1 MFHGNKPGGMLEKAT
16 VTPERQNLLQK
27 KLETNKNKLV
37 DYKPEGRPAKMEGL
51 AQFTAEKLEKNRS
64 LLVDYKTPEVS
75 AAKASGVFFGKRLK
89 EKMSGELTE
98 QEAKELRPI
107 YSDFVKAFRENM
119 DKPDSGWM
127 EKLLEKYLPDIP
139 KADIRRMAQETTET
153 IRKNDAARKGGDKL
167 GQMGSATN
175 TIQKNGYMKE
185 IGHALED
192 SNDKILE
199 TVMCKDLKV
208 NMNPNLDGFIAERY
222 HVETFNVNAVAKKSP
237 WRARVEVPAGA
248 YGKNS
253 VDVVIYHKDNP
264 NKIIRR
270 YQFKYGAN
278 AKATERMLNNGSY
291 DFQRILVPKG
301 QSQDIG
307 HKSVEFLESPDGK
320 VRSTALSKADAK
332 KMQENAQKLNAVEND
347 LSIEKNVA
355 TKDLVSGIGK
365 QGVQSFLVGGIYG
378 AGKETLSQWKQG
390 ETLDVKK
397 IGKSSLEGGGDFA
410 AKQTLAS
417 FLKVGSEKGIVKA
430 IPKGTSMET
439 ITNISCVAIEDAK
452 IAVKVGKGELTAAE
466 GAGQAVETTAST
478 GVGVLAAGK
487 GVVIGGKIGT
497 AGGAVI
503 ASFAAGPEA
512 SVVGAKVGAVV
523 GEVVGSSIGY
533 LVGSGAAESFVK
545 GAKEILNN
553 MTEST
558 APQVATV

>member
-16 VTPERQNLLQK
+16 VNSERQNLLQK

-37 DYKPEGRPAKMEGL
+37 DYKPEGRPAKLEGL

-64 LLVDYKTPEVS
+64 LLLDYKTPEVS
-75 AAKASGVFFGKRLK
+75 AAKASGVFFGKQLK

-107 YSDFVKAFRENM
+107 YHDFVKAFRENM
-119 DKPDSGWM
+119 DKPDSGWV
-127 EKLLEKYLPDIP
+127 EKLLEKYLPSTP
-139 KADIRRMAQETTET
+139 KEDIRRMTKEITET
-153 IRKNDAARKGGDKL
+153 IHKNDVARKGSDKL
-167 GQMGSATN
+167 EKMDSAVN
-175 TIQKNGYMKE
+175 AIQKSGYLKE
-185 IGHALED
+185 IDRTLEKA
-192 SNDKILE
+192 NDKLLD
-199 TVMCKDLKV
+199 TVMRKNLDV
-208 NMNPNLDGFIAERY
+208 NRNPNLDGFLAERY
-222 HVETFNVNAVAKKSP
+222 HVETFNVNAAVKKSP
-237 WRARVEVPAGA
+237 WRARVVEPIGA

-253 VDVVIYHKDNP
+253 VDVVIFNSDTK
-264 NKIIRR
+264 KIARR
-270 YQFKYGAN
+270 YQFKYGAD
-278 AKATERMLNNGSY
+278 AKATEQMWNNGNY
-291 DFQRILVPKG
+291 KFQRFLAPKG
-301 QSQDIG
+301 QSQEISS
-307 HKSVEFLESPDGK
+307 KAVEVLESPDGK
-320 VRSTALSKADAK
+320 VQSTALSKTDAK
-332 KMQENAQKLNAVEND
+332 KLQENAQKLDAVKND
-347 LSIEKNVA
+347 LTFEKDVA
-355 TKDLVSGIGK
+355 VKDLAPVLGK

-378 AGKETLSQWKQG
+378 AGKETLSQWKRG

-397 IGKSSLEGGGDFA
+397 IGKSSLEGGRDFA

-466 GAGQAVETTAST
+466 GAGQAVETAAST

-487 GVVIGGKIGT
+487 GAVIGGKIGT

>member
-16 VTPERQNLLQK
+16 VNPERQNLLQK

-37 DYKPEGRPAKMEGL
+37 DYKPEGRPAKLEGL

-64 LLVDYKTPEVS
+64 LLLDYKTPEVS
-75 AAKASGVFFGKRLK
+75 AAKASGVFFGKQLK

-107 YSDFVKAFRENM
+107 YHDFVKAFRENM
-119 DKPDSGWM
+119 DKPDSGWV
-127 EKLLEKYLPDIP
+127 EKLLEKYLPSTP
-139 KADIRRMAQETTET
+139 KEDIRRMTKEITET
-153 IRKNDAARKGGDKL
+153 IHKNDVARKGSDKL
-167 GQMGSATN
+167 EKMDSAVN
-175 TIQKNGYMKE
+175 AIQKSGYLKE
-185 IGHALED
+185 IDRTLEKA
-192 SNDKILE
+192 NDKLLD
-199 TVMCKDLKV
+199 TVMRKNLDV
-208 NMNPNLDGFIAERY
+208 NRNPNLDGFLAERY
-222 HVETFNVNAVAKKSP
+222 HVETFNVNAAVKKSP
-237 WRARVEVPAGA
+237 WRARVVEPIGA

-253 VDVVIYHKDNP
+253 VDVVIFNSDTK
-264 NKIIRR
+264 KIARR
-270 YQFKYGAN
+270 YQFKYGAD
-278 AKATERMLNNGSY
+278 AKATEQMWNNGNY
-291 DFQRILVPKG
+291 KFQRFLAPKG
-301 QSQDIG
+301 QSQEISS
-307 HKSVEFLESPDGK
+307 KAVEVLESPDGK
-320 VRSTALSKADAK
+320 VQSTALSKTDAK
-332 KMQENAQKLNAVEND
+332 KLQENAQKLDAVKND
-347 LSIEKNVA
+347 LTFEKDVA
-355 TKDLVSGIGK
+355 VKDLAPVLGK

-466 GAGQAVETTAST
+466 GAGQAVETAAST

-487 GVVIGGKIGT
+487 GAVIGGKIGT

>member
-37 DYKPEGRPAKMEGL
+37 DYKPEGRPAKLEGL

-64 LLVDYKTPEVS
+64 LLLDYKTPEVS
-75 AAKASGVFFGKRLK
+75 AAKASGVFFGKQLK

-107 YSDFVKAFRENM
+107 YHDFVKAFRENM
-119 DKPDSGWM
+119 DKPDSGWV
-127 EKLLEKYLPDIP
+127 EKLLEKYLPSTP
-139 KADIRRMAQETTET
+139 KEDIRRMTKEITET
-153 IRKNDAARKGGDKL
+153 IHKNDVARKGSDKL
-167 GQMGSATN
+167 EKMGSAVN
-175 TIQKNGYMKE
+175 AIQKSGYLKE
-185 IGHALED
+185 IDRTLEKA
-192 SNDKILE
+192 NDKLLD
-199 TVMCKDLKV
+199 TVMRKNLDV
-208 NMNPNLDGFIAERY
+208 NRNQNLDGFLAERY
-222 HVETFNVNAVAKKSP
+222 HVETFNVNAAVKKSP
-237 WRARVEVPAGA
+237 WRARVVEPIGA

-253 VDVVIYHKDNP
+253 VDVVIFNSDTK
-264 NKIIRR
+264 KIARR
-270 YQFKYGAN
+270 YQFKYGAD
-278 AKATERMLNNGSY
+278 AKATEQMWNNGNY
-291 DFQRILVPKG
+291 KFQRFLAPKG
-301 QSQDIG
+301 QSQEISS
-307 HKSVEFLESPDGK
+307 KAVEVLESPDGK
-320 VRSTALSKADAK
+320 VQSTALSKTDAK
-332 KMQENAQKLNAVEND
+332 KLQENAQKLDAVKND
-347 LSIEKNVA
+347 LTFEKDVA
-355 TKDLVSGIGK
+355 VKDLAPVLGK

-487 GVVIGGKIGT
+487 GAVIGGKIGT

>member
-37 DYKPEGRPAKMEGL
+37 DYKPEGRPAKLEGL

-64 LLVDYKTPEVS
+64 LLLDYKTPEVS
-75 AAKASGVFFGKRLK
+75 AAKASGVFFGKQLK

-107 YSDFVKAFRENM
+107 YRDFVKAFRENM
-119 DKPDSGWM
+119 DKPDSGWV
-127 EKLLEKYLPDIP
+127 EKLLEKYLPSTP
-139 KADIRRMAQETTET
+139 KEDIRRMTKEITET
-153 IRKNDAARKGGDKL
+153 IHKNDVARKGSDKL
-167 GQMGSATN
+167 EKMGSAVN
-175 TIQKNGYMKE
+175 AIQKSGYLKE
-185 IGHALED
+185 IDRTLEKA
-192 SNDKILE
+192 NDKLLD
-199 TVMCKDLKV
+199 TVMRKNLDV
-208 NMNPNLDGFIAERY
+208 NRNPNLDGFLAERY
-222 HVETFNVNAVAKKSP
+222 HVETFNVNAAVKKSP
-237 WRARVEVPAGA
+237 WRARVVEPTGA

-253 VDVVIYHKDNP
+253 VDVVIFNSDTK
-264 NKIIRR
+264 KIARR
-270 YQFKYGAN
+270 YQFKYGAD
-278 AKATERMLNNGSY
+278 AKATEQMWNNGNY
-291 DFQRILVPKG
+291 KFQRFLAPKG
-301 QSQDIG
+301 QSQEISS
-307 HKSVEFLESPDGK
+307 KAVEVLESPDGK
-320 VRSTALSKADAK
+320 VQSTALSKTDAK
-332 KMQENAQKLNAVEND
+332 KLQENAQKLDAVKND
-347 LSIEKNVA
+347 LTFEKDVA
-355 TKDLVSGIGK
+355 VKDLAPVLGK

-430 IPKGTSMET
+430 IPKGTSVET

-487 GVVIGGKIGT
+487 GAVIGGKIGT

>member
-51 AQFTAEKLEKNRS
+51 AQFTAEKLEKNKS
-64 LLVDYKTPEVS
+64 LLVDYKTPEAS

-199 TVMCKDLKV
+199 TVMRKDLKV
-208 NMNPNLDGFIAERY
+208 NMNPNLDGFLAERY
-222 HVETFNVNAVAKKSP
+222 HVETFNVNAAVKKSP
-237 WRARVEVPAGA
+237 WRARVVEPIGA

-253 VDVVIYHKDNP
+253 VDVVIFNSDTK
-264 NKIIRR
+264 KIARR
-270 YQFKYGAN
+270 YQFKYGAD
-278 AKATERMLNNGSY
+278 AKATEQMWNNGNY
-291 DFQRILVPKG
+291 KFQRFLAPKG
-301 QSQDIG
+301 QSQEISS
-307 HKSVEFLESPDGK
+307 KAVEVLESPDGK
-320 VRSTALSKADAK
+320 VQSTALSKTDAK
-332 KMQENAQKLNAVEND
+332 KLQENAQKLDAVKND
-347 LSIEKNVA
+347 LTFEKDVA
-355 TKDLVSGIGK
+355 VKDLAPVLGK

-487 GVVIGGKIGT
+487 GAVIGGKIGT

>member
-16 VTPERQNLLQK
+16 VNPERQNLLQK

-89 EKMSGELTE
+89 EKMPGELTE

-107 YSDFVKAFRENM
+107 YSDFMKAFRENM

-127 EKLLEKYLPDIP
+127 EKLLEKYLPSTP
-139 KADIRRMAQETTET
+139 KEDIRRMTKEITET
-153 IRKNDAARKGGDKL
+153 IHKNDVARKGSDKL
-167 GQMGSATN
+167 EKMGSAVN
-175 TIQKNGYMKE
+175 AIQKSGYLKE
-185 IGHALED
+185 IDRTLEKA
-192 SNDKILE
+192 NDKLLD
-199 TVMCKDLKV
+199 TVMRKNLDV
-208 NMNPNLDGFIAERY
+208 NRNPNLDGFLAERY
-222 HVETFNVNAVAKKSP
+222 HVETFNVNAAVKKSP
-237 WRARVEVPAGA
+237 WRARVVEPIGA

-253 VDVVIYHKDNP
+253 VDVVIFNSDTK
-264 NKIIRR
+264 KIARR
-270 YQFKYGAN
+270 YQFKYGAD
-278 AKATERMLNNGSY
+278 AKATEQMWNNGNY
-291 DFQRILVPKG
+291 KFQRFLAPKG
-301 QSQDIG
+301 QSQEISS
-307 HKSVEFLESPDGK
+307 KAVEVLESPDGK
-320 VRSTALSKADAK
+320 VQSTALSKTDAK
-332 KMQENAQKLNAVEND
+332 KLQENAQKLDAVKND
-347 LSIEKNVA
+347 LTFEKDVA
-355 TKDLVSGIGK
+355 VKDLAPVLGK

-487 GVVIGGKIGT
+487 GAVIGGKIGT

>member
-1 MFHGNKPGGMLEKAT
+1 MFHGNKPGGMLEKAAA
-16 VTPERQNLLQK
+16 TPERQNLLQQ

-89 EKMSGELTE
+89 EKMPGELTE

-107 YSDFVKAFRENM
+107 YSDFMKAFRENM

-127 EKLLEKYLPDIP
+127 EKLLEKYLPSTP
-139 KADIRRMAQETTET
+139 KEDIRRMTKEITET
-153 IRKNDAARKGGDKL
+153 IHKNDVARKGSDKL
-167 GQMGSATN
+167 EKMGLAVN
-175 TIQKNGYMKE
+175 AIQKSGYLKE
-185 IGHALED
+185 IDRTLEKA
-192 SNDKILE
+192 NDKLLD
-199 TVMCKDLKV
+199 TVMRKNLDV
-208 NMNPNLDGFIAERY
+208 NRNPNLDGFLAERY
-222 HVETFNVNAVAKKSP
+222 HVETFNVNAAVKKSP
-237 WRARVEVPAGA
+237 WRARVVEPIGA

-253 VDVVIYHKDNP
+253 VDVVIFNSDTK
-264 NKIIRR
+264 KIARR
-270 YQFKYGAN
+270 YQFKYGAD
-278 AKATERMLNNGSY
+278 AKATEQMWNNGNY
-291 DFQRILVPKG
+291 KFQRFLAPKG
-301 QSQDIG
+301 QSQEISS
-307 HKSVEFLESPDGK
+307 KAVEVLESPDGK
-320 VRSTALSKADAK
+320 VQSTALSKTDAK
-332 KMQENAQKLNAVEND
+332 KLQENAQKLDAVKND
-347 LSIEKNVA
+347 LTFEKDVA
-355 TKDLVSGIGK
+355 VKDLAPVLGK

-487 GVVIGGKIGT
+487 GAVIGGKIGT

>member
-107 YSDFVKAFRENM
+107 YRDFVKAFRENM
-119 DKPDSGWM
+119 DKPDSGWV
-127 EKLLEKYLPDIP
+127 EKLLEKYLPGTP
-139 KADIRRMAQETTET
+139 KEDIRRMTKEITET
-153 IRKNDAARKGGDKL
+153 IHKNDVARKGSDKL
-167 GQMGSATN
+167 EKMGSAVN
-175 TIQKNGYMKE
+175 AIQKSGYLKE
-185 IGHALED
+185 IDRTLEKA
-192 SNDKILE
+192 NDKLLD
-199 TVMCKDLKV
+199 TVMRKNLDV
-208 NMNPNLDGFIAERY
+208 NRNPNLDGFLAERY
-222 HVETFNVNAVAKKSP
+222 HVETFNVNAAVKKSP
-237 WRARVEVPAGA
+237 WRARVVEPIGA

-253 VDVVIYHKDNP
+253 VDVVIFNSDTK
-264 NKIIRR
+264 KIARR
-270 YQFKYGAN
+270 YQFKYGAD
-278 AKATERMLNNGSY
+278 AKATEQMWNNGNY
-291 DFQRILVPKG
+291 KFQRFLAPKG
-301 QSQDIG
+301 QSQEISS
-307 HKSVEFLESPDGK
+307 KAVEVLESPDGK
-320 VRSTALSKADAK
+320 VQSTALSKTDAK
-332 KMQENAQKLNAVEND
+332 KLQENAQKLDAVKND
-347 LSIEKNVA
+347 LTFEKDVA
-355 TKDLVSGIGK
+355 VKDLAPVLGK

-430 IPKGTSMET
+430 IPRGTSMET

-487 GVVIGGKIGT
+487 GAVIGGKIGT
-497 AGGAVI
+497 VGGAVI

>member
-1 MFHGNKPGGMLEKAT
+1 MFHGNKPGGMLEKAAA
-16 VTPERQNLLQK
+16 TPERQNLLQQ

-89 EKMSGELTE
+89 EKMPGELTE

-127 EKLLEKYLPDIP
+127 EKLLEKYLPSTP
-139 KADIRRMAQETTET
+139 KEDIRRMTKEITET
-153 IRKNDAARKGGDKL
+153 IHKNDVARKGSDKL
-167 GQMGSATN
+167 EKMGSAVN
-175 TIQKNGYMKE
+175 AIQKSGYLKE
-185 IGHALED
+185 IDRTLEKA
-192 SNDKILE
+192 NDKLLD
-199 TVMCKDLKV
+199 TVMRKNLDV
-208 NMNPNLDGFIAERY
+208 NRNPNLDGFLAERY
-222 HVETFNVNAVAKKSP
+222 HVETFNVNAAVKKSP
-237 WRARVEVPAGA
+237 WRARVVEPIGA

-253 VDVVIYHKDNP
+253 VDVVIFNSDTK
-264 NKIIRR
+264 KIARR
-270 YQFKYGAN
+270 YQFKYGAD
-278 AKATERMLNNGSY
+278 AKATEQMWNNGNY
-291 DFQRILVPKG
+291 KFQRFLAPKG
-301 QSQDIG
+301 QSQEISS
-307 HKSVEFLESPDGK
+307 KAVEVLESPDGK
-320 VRSTALSKADAK
+320 VQSTALSKTDAK
-332 KMQENAQKLNAVEND
+332 KLQENAQKLDAVKND
-347 LSIEKNVA
+347 LTFEKDVA
-355 TKDLVSGIGK
+355 VKDLAPVLGK

-466 GAGQAVETTAST
+466 GEGQAVETTAST

-487 GVVIGGKIGT
+487 GAVIGGKIGT

-512 SVVGAKVGAVV
+512 SVVGAKVGAAV

>member
-1 MFHGNKPGGMLEKAT
+1 
-16 VTPERQNLLQK
+16 
-27 KLETNKNKLV
+27 
-37 DYKPEGRPAKMEGL
+37 MEGL

-89 EKMSGELTE
+89 EKMPGELTE

-107 YSDFVKAFRENM
+107 YRDFLKAFRENM

-127 EKLLEKYLPDIP
+127 EKLLEKYLPGTP
-139 KADIRRMAQETTET
+139 KEDIRRMAKETTET
-153 IRKNDAARKGGDKL
+153 IRKNDVAHKGGDKL
-167 GQMGSATN
+167 EQMGSAVN
-175 TIQKNGYMKE
+175 AIQKSGYLKE
-185 IGHALED
+185 IDRTLEKA
-192 SNDKILE
+192 NDKLLD
-199 TVMCKDLKV
+199 TVMRKNLDV
-208 NMNPNLDGFIAERY
+208 NRNPNLDGFLAERY
-222 HVETFNVNAVAKKSP
+222 HVETFNVNAAVKKSP
-237 WRARVEVPAGA
+237 WRARVVEPTGA

-253 VDVVIYHKDNP
+253 VDVVIFNSDTK
-264 NKIIRR
+264 KIARR
-270 YQFKYGAN
+270 YQFKYGAD
-278 AKATERMLNNGSY
+278 AKATEQMWNNGNY
-291 DFQRILVPKG
+291 KFQRFLAPKG
-301 QSQDIG
+301 QSQEISS
-307 HKSVEFLESPDGK
+307 KAVEVLESPDGK
-320 VRSTALSKADAK
+320 VQSTALSKTDAK
-332 KMQENAQKLNAVEND
+332 KLQENAQKLDAVKND
-347 LSIEKNVA
+347 LTFEKDVA
-355 TKDLVSGIGK
+355 VKNLAPVLGK

-487 GVVIGGKIGT
+487 GAVIGGKIGT
-497 AGGAVI
+497 VGGAVI

-545 GAKEILNN
+545 GAKEMLNN
-553 MTEST
+553 LTEST

>member
-1 MFHGNKPGGMLEKAT
+1 MFHGNKPGGMLEKAAA
-16 VTPERQNLLQK
+16 TPERQNLLQQ

-37 DYKPEGRPAKMEGL
+37 DYKPEGRPAKLEGL
-51 AQFTAEKLEKNRS
+51 AQFTAEKLEKNKS
-64 LLVDYKTPEVS
+64 LLVDYKTPEAS

-89 EKMSGELTE
+89 EKISGELTE

-107 YSDFVKAFRENM
+107 YRDFVKAFRENM
-119 DKPDSGWM
+119 DKPDSGWV
-127 EKLLEKYLPDIP
+127 EKLLEKYLPGTP
-139 KADIRRMAQETTET
+139 KEDIRRMTKEVTET
-153 IRKNDAARKGGDKL
+153 IHKNDVARKGSDKL
-167 GQMGSATN
+167 EKMGSAVN
-175 TIQKNGYMKE
+175 AIQKSGYLKE
-185 IGHALED
+185 IDRTLEKA
-192 SNDKILE
+192 NDKLLD
-199 TVMCKDLKV
+199 TVMRKNLDV
-208 NMNPNLDGFIAERY
+208 NRNPNLDGFLAERY
-222 HVETFNVNAVAKKSP
+222 HVETFNVNAAVKKSP
-237 WRARVEVPAGA
+237 WRARVVEPTGA

-253 VDVVIYHKDNP
+253 VDVVIFNSDTK
-264 NKIIRR
+264 KIARR
-270 YQFKYGAN
+270 YQFKYGAD
-278 AKATERMLNNGSY
+278 AKATEQMWNNGNY
-291 DFQRILVPKG
+291 KFQRFLAPKG
-301 QSQDIG
+301 QSQEISS
-307 HKSVEFLESPDGK
+307 KAVEVLESPDGK
-320 VRSTALSKADAK
+320 VRSTALSKTDAK
-332 KMQENAQKLNAVEND
+332 KLQENAQKLDAVKND
-347 LSIEKNVA
+347 LTFEKDVA
-355 TKDLVSGIGK
+355 VKDFAPELGK

-487 GVVIGGKIGT
+487 GAVIGGKIGT

>member
-1 MFHGNKPGGMLEKAT
+1 MFHGNKPGGMLEKAAA
-16 VTPERQNLLQK
+16 TPERQNLLQQ

-37 DYKPEGRPAKMEGL
+37 DYKPEGRPAKLEGL

-64 LLVDYKTPEVS
+64 LLVDYKTPEAS

-89 EKMSGELTE
+89 EKMPGELTE

-167 GQMGSATN
+167 EQMGSATN
-175 TIQKNGYMKE
+175 TIQKSGYLKE
-185 IGHALED
+185 IDRTLEKA
-192 SNDKILE
+192 NDKLLD
-199 TVMCKDLKV
+199 TVMRKNLDV
-208 NMNPNLDGFIAERY
+208 NRNPNLDGFLAERY
-222 HVETFNVNAVAKKSP
+222 HVETFNVNAAVKKSP
-237 WRARVEVPAGA
+237 WRARVVEPTGA

-253 VDVVIYHKDNP
+253 VDVVIFNSDTK
-264 NKIIRR
+264 KIARR
-270 YQFKYGAN
+270 YQFKYGAD
-278 AKATERMLNNGSY
+278 AKATEQMWNNGNY
-291 DFQRILVPKG
+291 KFQRFLAPKG
-301 QSQDIG
+301 QSQEISS
-307 HKSVEFLESPDGK
+307 KAVEVLESPDGK
-320 VRSTALSKADAK
+320 VRSTALSKTDAK
-332 KMQENAQKLNAVEND
+332 KLQENAQKLDAVKND
-347 LSIEKNVA
+347 LTFEKDVA
-355 TKDLVSGIGK
+355 VKDLAPVLGK

-487 GVVIGGKIGT
+487 GAVIGGKIGT

>member
-1 MFHGNKPGGMLEKAT
+1 MFHGNKPGGMLEKAAA
-16 VTPERQNLLQK
+16 TPERQNLLQQ

-37 DYKPEGRPAKMEGL
+37 DYKPEGRPAKLEGL

-75 AAKASGVFFGKRLK
+75 AAKASDVFFGKRLK
-89 EKMSGELTE
+89 EKMPGELTE

-107 YSDFVKAFRENM
+107 YHDFVKAFMENM
-119 DKPDSGWM
+119 DKPDSGWV
-127 EKLLEKYLPDIP
+127 EKLLEKYLPSTP
-139 KADIRRMAQETTET
+139 KEDIRRMTKEITET
-153 IRKNDAARKGGDKL
+153 IHKNDVARKGSDKL
-167 GQMGSATN
+167 EKMGSAVN
-175 TIQKNGYMKE
+175 AIQKSGYLKE
-185 IGHALED
+185 IDRTLEKA
-192 SNDKILE
+192 NDKLLD
-199 TVMCKDLKV
+199 TVMRKNLDV
-208 NMNPNLDGFIAERY
+208 NRNPNLDGFLAERY
-222 HVETFNVNAVAKKSP
+222 HVETFNVNAAVKKSP
-237 WRARVEVPAGA
+237 WRARVVEPIGA

-253 VDVVIYHKDNP
+253 VDVVIFNSDTK
-264 NKIIRR
+264 KIARR
-270 YQFKYGAN
+270 YQFKYGAD
-278 AKATERMLNNGSY
+278 AKATEQMWNNGNY
-291 DFQRILVPKG
+291 KFQRFLAPKG
-301 QSQDIG
+301 QSQEISS
-307 HKSVEFLESPDGK
+307 KAVEVLESPDGK
-320 VRSTALSKADAK
+320 VQSTALSKTDAK
-332 KMQENAQKLNAVEND
+332 KLQENAQKLDAVKND
-347 LSIEKNVA
+347 LTFEKDVA
-355 TKDLVSGIGK
+355 VKDLAPVLGK

-487 GVVIGGKIGT
+487 GAVIGGKIGT

>member
-1 MFHGNKPGGMLEKAT
+1 MFHGNKPGGMLEKAAA
-16 VTPERQNLLQK
+16 TPERQNLLQQ

-89 EKMSGELTE
+89 EKMPGELTE

-107 YSDFVKAFRENM
+107 YSDFMKAFRENM

-127 EKLLEKYLPDIP
+127 EKLLEKYLPSTP
-139 KADIRRMAQETTET
+139 KEDIRRMTKEITET
-153 IRKNDAARKGGDKL
+153 IHKNDVARKGSDKL
-167 GQMGSATN
+167 EKMGSAVN
-175 TIQKNGYMKE
+175 AIQKSGYLKE
-185 IGHALED
+185 IDRTLEKA
-192 SNDKILE
+192 NDKLLD
-199 TVMCKDLKV
+199 TVMRKNLDV
-208 NMNPNLDGFIAERY
+208 NRNPNLDGFLAECY
-222 HVETFNVNAVAKKSP
+222 HVETFNVNAAVKKSP
-237 WRARVEVPAGA
+237 WRARVVEPIGA

-253 VDVVIYHKDNP
+253 VDVVIFNSDTK
-264 NKIIRR
+264 KIARR
-270 YQFKYGAN
+270 YQFKYGAD
-278 AKATERMLNNGSY
+278 AKATEQMWNNGNY
-291 DFQRILVPKG
+291 KFQRFLAPKG
-301 QSQDIG
+301 QSQEISS
-307 HKSVEFLESPDGK
+307 KAVEVLESPDGK
-320 VRSTALSKADAK
+320 VQSTALSKTDAK
-332 KMQENAQKLNAVEND
+332 KLQENAQKLDAVKND
-347 LSIEKNVA
+347 LTFEKDVA
-355 TKDLVSGIGK
+355 VKDLAPVLGK

-487 GVVIGGKIGT
+487 GAVIGGKIGT

>member
-1 MFHGNKPGGMLEKAT
+1 MFHGNKPGGMLEKAAA
-16 VTPERQNLLQK
+16 TPERQNLLQQ

-89 EKMSGELTE
+89 EKMPGELTE

-107 YSDFVKAFRENM
+107 YSEFMKAFRENM

-127 EKLLEKYLPDIP
+127 EKLLEKYLPSTP
-139 KADIRRMAQETTET
+139 KEDIRRMTKEITET
-153 IRKNDAARKGGDKL
+153 IHKNDVARKGSDKL
-167 GQMGSATN
+167 EKMGSAVN
-175 TIQKNGYMKE
+175 AIQKSGYLKE
-185 IGHALED
+185 IDRTLEKA
-192 SNDKILE
+192 NDKLLD
-199 TVMCKDLKV
+199 TVMRKNLDV
-208 NMNPNLDGFIAERY
+208 NRNPNLDGFLAERY
-222 HVETFNVNAVAKKSP
+222 HVETFNVNAAVKKSP
-237 WRARVEVPAGA
+237 WRARVVEPIGA

-253 VDVVIYHKDNP
+253 VDVVIFNSDTK
-264 NKIIRR
+264 KIARR
-270 YQFKYGAN
+270 YQFKYGAD
-278 AKATERMLNNGSY
+278 AKATEQMWNNGNY
-291 DFQRILVPKG
+291 KFQRFLAPKG
-301 QSQDIG
+301 QSQEISS
-307 HKSVEFLESPDGK
+307 KAVEVLESPDGK
-320 VRSTALSKADAK
+320 VQSTALSKTDAK
-332 KMQENAQKLNAVEND
+332 KLQENAQKLDAVKND
-347 LSIEKNVA
+347 LTFEKDVA
-355 TKDLVSGIGK
+355 VKDLAPVLGK

-487 GVVIGGKIGT
+487 GAVIGGKIGT

>member
-1 MFHGNKPGGMLEKAT
+1 MFHGNKPGGMLEKAAA
-16 VTPERQNLLQK
+16 TPERQNLLQQ

-89 EKMSGELTE
+89 EKMPGELTE

-139 KADIRRMAQETTET
+139 KADIRRMAQESTET
-153 IRKNDAARKGGDKL
+153 IRKNDAARKGSDKL
-167 GQMGSATN
+167 EKMGSAVN
-175 TIQKNGYMKE
+175 AIQKSGYLKE
-185 IGHALED
+185 IDRTLEKA
-192 SNDKILE
+192 NDKLLD
-199 TVMCKDLKV
+199 TVMRKNLDV
-208 NMNPNLDGFIAERY
+208 NRNPNLDGFLAERY
-222 HVETFNVNAVAKKSP
+222 HVETFNVNAAVKKSP
-237 WRARVEVPAGA
+237 WRARVVEPIGA

-253 VDVVIYHKDNP
+253 VDVVIFNSDTK
-264 NKIIRR
+264 KIARR
-270 YQFKYGAN
+270 YQFKYGAD
-278 AKATERMLNNGSY
+278 AKATEQMWNNGNY
-291 DFQRILVPKG
+291 KFQRFLAPKG
-301 QSQDIG
+301 QSQEISS
-307 HKSVEFLESPDGK
+307 KAVEVLESPDGK
-320 VRSTALSKADAK
+320 VQSTALSKTDAK
-332 KMQENAQKLNAVEND
+332 KLQENAQKLDAVKND
-347 LSIEKNVA
+347 LTFEKDVA
-355 TKDLVSGIGK
+355 VKDLAPVLGK

-487 GVVIGGKIGT
+487 GAVIGGKIGT

-545 GAKEILNN
+545 GAKEMLNN
-553 MTEST
+553 LTEST

>member
-1 MFHGNKPGGMLEKAT
+1 MFHGNKPGGMLEKA
-16 VTPERQNLLQK
+16 VATPERQNLLQQ

-89 EKMSGELTE
+89 EKMPGELTE

-127 EKLLEKYLPDIP
+127 EKLLEKYLPSTP
-139 KADIRRMAQETTET
+139 KEDIRRMTKEITET
-153 IRKNDAARKGGDKL
+153 IHKNDVARKGSDKL
-167 GQMGSATN
+167 EKMGSAVN
-175 TIQKNGYMKE
+175 AIQKSGYLKE
-185 IGHALED
+185 IDRTLEKA
-192 SNDKILE
+192 NDKLLD
-199 TVMCKDLKV
+199 TVMRKNLDV
-208 NMNPNLDGFIAERY
+208 NRNPNLDGFLAERY
-222 HVETFNVNAVAKKSP
+222 HVETFNVNAAVKKSP
-237 WRARVEVPAGA
+237 WRARVVEPIGA

-253 VDVVIYHKDNP
+253 VDVVIFNSDTK
-264 NKIIRR
+264 KIARR
-270 YQFKYGAN
+270 YQFKYGAD
-278 AKATERMLNNGSY
+278 AKATEQMWNNGNY
-291 DFQRILVPKG
+291 KFQRFLAPKG
-301 QSQDIG
+301 QSQEISS
-307 HKSVEFLESPDGK
+307 KAVEVLESPDGK
-320 VRSTALSKADAK
+320 VQSTALSKTDAK
-332 KMQENAQKLNAVEND
+332 KLQENAQKLDAVKND
-347 LSIEKNVA
+347 LTFEKDVA
-355 TKDLVSGIGK
+355 VKDLAPVLGK

-487 GVVIGGKIGT
+487 GAVIGGKIGT

-512 SVVGAKVGAVV
+512 SVVGAKVGAAV

>member
-16 VTPERQNLLQK
+16 VNPERQNLLQK

-37 DYKPEGRPAKMEGL
+37 DYKPEGRPAKLEGL

-64 LLVDYKTPEVS
+64 LLLDYKTPEVS
-75 AAKASGVFFGKRLK
+75 AAKASGVFFGKQLK

-107 YSDFVKAFRENM
+107 YHDFVKAFRENM
-119 DKPDSGWM
+119 DKPDSGWV
-127 EKLLEKYLPDIP
+127 EKLLEKYLPSTP
-139 KADIRRMAQETTET
+139 KEDIRRMTKEITET
-153 IRKNDAARKGGDKL
+153 IHKNDVARKGSDKL
-167 GQMGSATN
+167 EKMGSAVN
-175 TIQKNGYMKE
+175 AIQKSGYLKE
-185 IGHALED
+185 IDRTLEKA
-192 SNDKILE
+192 NDKLLD
-199 TVMCKDLKV
+199 TVMRKNLDV
-208 NMNPNLDGFIAERY
+208 NRNPNLDGFLAERY
-222 HVETFNVNAVAKKSP
+222 HVETFNVNAAVKKSP
-237 WRARVEVPAGA
+237 WRARVVEPIGA

-253 VDVVIYHKDNP
+253 VDVVIFNSDTK
-264 NKIIRR
+264 KIARR
-270 YQFKYGAN
+270 YQFKYGAD
-278 AKATERMLNNGSY
+278 AKATEQMWNNGNY
-291 DFQRILVPKG
+291 KFQRFLAPKG
-301 QSQDIG
+301 QSQEISS
-307 HKSVEFLESPDGK
+307 KAVEVLESPDGK
-320 VRSTALSKADAK
+320 VQSTALSKTDAK
-332 KMQENAQKLNAVEND
+332 KLQENAQKLDAVKND
-347 LSIEKNVA
+347 LTFEKDVA
-355 TKDLVSGIGK
+355 VKDLAPVLGK

-487 GVVIGGKIGT
+487 GAVIGGKIGT

>member
-1 MFHGNKPGGMLEKAT
+1 MFHGNKPGGMLEKAAA
-16 VTPERQNLLQK
+16 TPERQNLLQQ

-37 DYKPEGRPAKMEGL
+37 DYKPEGRPAKLEGL
-51 AQFTAEKLEKNRS
+51 AQFTAEKLEKNKS
-64 LLVDYKTPEVS
+64 LLVDYKTPEAS
-75 AAKASGVFFGKRLK
+75 AAKASGVFFGKWLK

-107 YSDFVKAFRENM
+107 YRDFVKAFRENM
-119 DKPDSGWM
+119 DKPDSGWV
-127 EKLLEKYLPDIP
+127 EKLLEKYLPGTP
-139 KADIRRMAQETTET
+139 KEDIRRMTKEITET
-153 IRKNDAARKGGDKL
+153 IHKNDVARKGSDKL
-167 GQMGSATN
+167 EKMGSAVN
-175 TIQKNGYMKE
+175 AIQKSGYLKE
-185 IGHALED
+185 IDRTLEKA
-192 SNDKILE
+192 NDKLLD
-199 TVMCKDLKV
+199 TVMRKNLDV
-208 NMNPNLDGFIAERY
+208 NRNPNLDGFLAERY
-222 HVETFNVNAVAKKSP
+222 HVETFNVNAAVKKSP
-237 WRARVEVPAGA
+237 WRARVVEPTGA

-253 VDVVIYHKDNP
+253 VDVVIFNSDTK
-264 NKIIRR
+264 KIARR
-270 YQFKYGAN
+270 YQFKYGAD
-278 AKATERMLNNGSY
+278 AKATEQMWNNGNY
-291 DFQRILVPKG
+291 KFQRFLAPKG
-301 QSQDIG
+301 QSQEISS
-307 HKSVEFLESPDGK
+307 KAVEVLESPDGK
-320 VRSTALSKADAK
+320 VQSTALSKTDAK
-332 KMQENAQKLNAVEND
+332 KLQENAQKLDAVKND
-347 LSIEKNVA
+347 LTFEKDVA
-355 TKDLVSGIGK
+355 VKDLAPVLGK

-466 GAGQAVETTAST
+466 GAGQAVETTVST
-478 GVGVLAAGK
+478 GAGVLAAGK
-487 GVVIGGKIGT
+487 GAVIGGKIGT

-523 GEVVGSSIGY
+523 GEVVGGSIGY

-545 GAKEILNN
+545 GAKEMLNN
-553 MTEST
+553 LTEST

>member
-1 MFHGNKPGGMLEKAT
+1 MFHGNKPGGMLEKAAA
-16 VTPERQNLLQK
+16 TPERKNLLQQ

-89 EKMSGELTE
+89 EKMPGELTE

-107 YSDFVKAFRENM
+107 YSDFMKAFRENM

-127 EKLLEKYLPDIP
+127 DKLLEKYLPSTP
-139 KADIRRMAQETTET
+139 KEDIRRMTKEITET
-153 IRKNDAARKGGDKL
+153 IHKNDVARKGSDKL
-167 GQMGSATN
+167 EKMGSAVN
-175 TIQKNGYMKE
+175 AIQKSGYLKE
-185 IGHALED
+185 IDRTLEKA
-192 SNDKILE
+192 NDKLLD
-199 TVMCKDLKV
+199 TVMRKNLDV
-208 NMNPNLDGFIAERY
+208 NRNPNLDGFLAERY
-222 HVETFNVNAVAKKSP
+222 HVETFNVNAAVKKSP
-237 WRARVEVPAGA
+237 WRARVVEPIGA

-253 VDVVIYHKDNP
+253 VDVVIFNSDTK
-264 NKIIRR
+264 KIARR
-270 YQFKYGAN
+270 YQFKYGAD
-278 AKATERMLNNGSY
+278 AKATEQMWNNGNY
-291 DFQRILVPKG
+291 KFQRFLAPKG
-301 QSQDIG
+301 QSQEISS
-307 HKSVEFLESPDGK
+307 KAVEVLESPDGK
-320 VRSTALSKADAK
+320 VQSTALSKTDAK
-332 KMQENAQKLNAVEND
+332 KLQENAQKLDAVKND
-347 LSIEKNVA
+347 LTFEKDVA
-355 TKDLVSGIGK
+355 VKNLAPVLGK

-487 GVVIGGKIGT
+487 GAVIGGKIGI

>member
-1 MFHGNKPGGMLEKAT
+1 MFHGNKPGGMLEKAAA
-16 VTPERQNLLQK
+16 TPERQNLLQQ

-37 DYKPEGRPAKMEGL
+37 DYKPEGRPAKLEGL
-51 AQFTAEKLEKNRS
+51 AQFTAEKLEKNKS

-107 YSDFVKAFRENM
+107 YRDFVKAFRENM
-119 DKPDSGWM
+119 DKPDSGWV
-127 EKLLEKYLPDIP
+127 EKLLEKYLPGTP
-139 KADIRRMAQETTET
+139 KEDIRRMAKETTET
-153 IRKNDAARKGGDKL
+153 IRKNDVAHKGGDKL
-167 GQMGSATN
+167 EQMGSAVN
-175 TIQKNGYMKE
+175 AIQKSGYLKE
-185 IGHALED
+185 IDCTLEKA
-192 SNDKILE
+192 NDKLLD
-199 TVMCKDLKV
+199 TVMRKNLDV
-208 NMNPNLDGFIAERY
+208 NRNPNLDGFLAERY
-222 HVETFNVNAVAKKSP
+222 HVETFNVNAAVKKSP
-237 WRARVEVPAGA
+237 WRARVVEPTGA

-253 VDVVIYHKDNP
+253 VDVVIFNSDTK
-264 NKIIRR
+264 KIARR
-270 YQFKYGAN
+270 YQFKYGAD
-278 AKATERMLNNGSY
+278 AKATEQMWNNGNY
-291 DFQRILVPKG
+291 KFQRFLAPKG
-301 QSQDIG
+301 QSQEISS
-307 HKSVEFLESPDGK
+307 KAVEVLESPDGK
-320 VRSTALSKADAK
+320 VRSTALSKTDAK
-332 KMQENAQKLNAVEND
+332 KLQENAQKLDAVKND
-347 LSIEKNVA
+347 LTFEKDVA
-355 TKDLVSGIGK
+355 VKDLAPELGK

-487 GVVIGGKIGT
+487 GAVIGGKIGT

-545 GAKEILNN
+545 GAKEMLNN
-553 MTEST
+553 LTEST

>member
-1 MFHGNKPGGMLEKAT
+1 MFHGNKPGGMLEKAAA
-16 VTPERQNLLQK
+16 TPERQNLLQQ

-89 EKMSGELTE
+89 EKMPGELTE

-107 YSDFVKAFRENM
+107 YSDFMKAFRENM

-127 EKLLEKYLPDIP
+127 EKLLEKYLPSTP
-139 KADIRRMAQETTET
+139 KEDIRRMTKEITET
-153 IRKNDAARKGGDKL
+153 IHKNDVARKGSDKL
-167 GQMGSATN
+167 EKMGSAVN
-175 TIQKNGYMKE
+175 AIQKSGYLKE
-185 IGHALED
+185 IDRTLEKA
-192 SNDKILE
+192 NDKLLD
-199 TVMCKDLKV
+199 TVMRKNLDV
-208 NMNPNLDGFIAERY
+208 NRNPNLDGFLAERY
-222 HVETFNVNAVAKKSP
+222 HVETFNVNAAVKKSP
-237 WRARVEVPAGA
+237 WRARVVEPIGA

-253 VDVVIYHKDNP
+253 VDVVIFNSDTK
-264 NKIIRR
+264 KIARR
-270 YQFKYGAN
+270 YQFKYGAD
-278 AKATERMLNNGSY
+278 AKATEQMWNNGNY
-291 DFQRILVPKG
+291 KFQRFLAPKG
-301 QSQDIG
+301 QSQEISS
-307 HKSVEFLESPDGK
+307 KAVEVLESPDGK
-320 VRSTALSKADAK
+320 VQSTALSKTDAK
-332 KMQENAQKLNAVEND
+332 KLQENAQKLDAVKND
-347 LSIEKNVA
+347 LTFEKDVA
-355 TKDLVSGIGK
+355 VKDLAPVLGK

-487 GVVIGGKIGT
+487 GAVIGGKIGT

>member
-1 MFHGNKPGGMLEKAT
+1 MFHGNKPGGMLEKAAA
-16 VTPERQNLLQK
+16 TPERQNLLQQ

-89 EKMSGELTE
+89 EKMPGELTE

-107 YSDFVKAFRENM
+107 YSDFMKAFRENM

-127 EKLLEKYLPDIP
+127 EKLLEKYLPSTP
-139 KADIRRMAQETTET
+139 KEDIRRMTKEITET
-153 IRKNDAARKGGDKL
+153 IHKNDVARKGSDKL
-167 GQMGSATN
+167 EKMGSAVN
-175 TIQKNGYMKE
+175 AIQKSGYLKE
-185 IGHALED
+185 IDRTLEKA
-192 SNDKILE
+192 NDKLLD
-199 TVMCKDLKV
+199 TVMRKNLDV
-208 NMNPNLDGFIAERY
+208 NRNPNLDGFLAERY
-222 HVETFNVNAVAKKSP
+222 HVETFNVNAAVKKSH
-237 WRARVEVPAGA
+237 WRARVVEPIGA

-253 VDVVIYHKDNP
+253 VDVVIFNSDTK
-264 NKIIRR
+264 KIARR
-270 YQFKYGAN
+270 YQFKYGAD
-278 AKATERMLNNGSY
+278 AKATEQMWNNGNY
-291 DFQRILVPKG
+291 KFQRFLAPKG
-301 QSQDIG
+301 QSQEISS
-307 HKSVEFLESPDGK
+307 KAVEVLESPDGK
-320 VRSTALSKADAK
+320 VQSTALSKTDAK
-332 KMQENAQKLNAVEND
+332 KLQENAQKLDAVKND
-347 LSIEKNVA
+347 LTFEKDVA
-355 TKDLVSGIGK
+355 VKDLAPVLGK

-487 GVVIGGKIGT
+487 GAVIGGKIGT

>member
-37 DYKPEGRPAKMEGL
+37 DYKPEGRPAKLEGL

-64 LLVDYKTPEVS
+64 LLLDYKTPEVS
-75 AAKASGVFFGKRLK
+75 AAKVSGVFFGKQLK

-107 YSDFVKAFRENM
+107 YHDFVKAFRENM
-119 DKPDSGWM
+119 DKPDSGWV
-127 EKLLEKYLPDIP
+127 EKLLEKYLPSTP
-139 KADIRRMAQETTET
+139 KEDIRRMTKEITET
-153 IRKNDAARKGGDKL
+153 IHKNDVARKGSDKL
-167 GQMGSATN
+167 EKMDSAVN
-175 TIQKNGYMKE
+175 AIQKSGYLKE
-185 IGHALED
+185 IDRTLEKA
-192 SNDKILE
+192 NDKLLD
-199 TVMCKDLKV
+199 TVMRKNLDV
-208 NMNPNLDGFIAERY
+208 NRNPNLDGFLAERY
-222 HVETFNVNAVAKKSP
+222 HVETFNVNAAVKKSP
-237 WRARVEVPAGA
+237 WRARVVEPIGA

-253 VDVVIYHKDNP
+253 VDVVIFNSDTK
-264 NKIIRR
+264 KIARR
-270 YQFKYGAN
+270 YQFKYGAD
-278 AKATERMLNNGSY
+278 AKATEQMWNNGNY
-291 DFQRILVPKG
+291 KFQRFLAPKG
-301 QSQDIG
+301 QSQEISS
-307 HKSVEFLESPDGK
+307 KAVEVLESPDGK
-320 VRSTALSKADAK
+320 VQSTALSKTDAK
-332 KMQENAQKLNAVEND
+332 KLQENAQKLDAVKND
-347 LSIEKNVA
+347 LTFEKDVA
-355 TKDLVSGIGK
+355 VKDLAPVLGK

-466 GAGQAVETTAST
+466 GAGQAVETAAST

-487 GVVIGGKIGT
+487 GAVIGGKIGT

>member
-1 MFHGNKPGGMLEKAT
+1 MFHGNKPGGMLEKAAA
-16 VTPERQNLLQK
+16 TPERQNLLQQ

-64 LLVDYKTPEVS
+64 LLLDYKTPEVS
-75 AAKASGVFFGKRLK
+75 AAKASGVFFGKQLK

-107 YSDFVKAFRENM
+107 YHDFVKAFRENM
-119 DKPDSGWM
+119 DKPDSGWV
-127 EKLLEKYLPDIP
+127 EKLLEKYLPGTP
-139 KADIRRMAQETTET
+139 KEDIRRMTKEITET
-153 IRKNDAARKGGDKL
+153 IHKNDVARKGSDKL
-167 GQMGSATN
+167 EKMGSAVN
-175 TIQKNGYMKE
+175 AIQKSGYLKE
-185 IGHALED
+185 IDRTLEKA
-192 SNDKILE
+192 NDKLLD
-199 TVMCKDLKV
+199 TVMRKNLDV
-208 NMNPNLDGFIAERY
+208 NRNPNLDGFLAERY
-222 HVETFNVNAVAKKSP
+222 HVETFNVNAAVKKSP
-237 WRARVEVPAGA
+237 WRARVVEPTGA

-253 VDVVIYHKDNP
+253 VDVVIFNSDTK
-264 NKIIRR
+264 KIARR
-270 YQFKYGAN
+270 YQFKYGAD
-278 AKATERMLNNGSY
+278 AKATEQMWNNGNY
-291 DFQRILVPKG
+291 KFQRFLAPKG
-301 QSQDIG
+301 QSQEISS
-307 HKSVEFLESPDGK
+307 KAVEVLESPDGK
-320 VRSTALSKADAK
+320 VQSTALSKTDAK
-332 KMQENAQKLNAVEND
+332 KLQENAQKLDAVKND
-347 LSIEKNVA
+347 LTFEKDVA
-355 TKDLVSGIGK
+355 VKDLAPVLGK

-487 GVVIGGKIGT
+487 GAVIGGKIGT

-553 MTEST
+553 LTEST

>member
-37 DYKPEGRPAKMEGL
+37 DYKPEGRPAKLEGL

-64 LLVDYKTPEVS
+64 LLLDYKTPEVS
-75 AAKASGVFFGKRLK
+75 AAKASGVFFGKQLK

-107 YSDFVKAFRENM
+107 YRDFVKAFRENM
-119 DKPDSGWM
+119 DKPDSGWV
-127 EKLLEKYLPDIP
+127 EKLLEKYLPSTP
-139 KADIRRMAQETTET
+139 KEDIRRMTKEITET
-153 IRKNDAARKGGDKL
+153 IHKNDVARKGSDKL
-167 GQMGSATN
+167 EKMGSAVN
-175 TIQKNGYMKE
+175 AIQKSGYLKE
-185 IGHALED
+185 IDRTLEKA
-192 SNDKILE
+192 NDKLLD
-199 TVMCKDLKV
+199 TVMRKNLDV
-208 NMNPNLDGFIAERY
+208 NRNPNLDGFLAERY
-222 HVETFNVNAVAKKSP
+222 HVETFNVNAAVKKSP
-237 WRARVEVPAGA
+237 WRARVVEPTGA

-253 VDVVIYHKDNP
+253 VDVVIFNSDTK
-264 NKIIRR
+264 KIARR
-270 YQFKYGAN
+270 YQFKYGAD
-278 AKATERMLNNGSY
+278 AKATEQMWNNGNY
-291 DFQRILVPKG
+291 KFQRFLAPKG
-301 QSQDIG
+301 QSQEISS
-307 HKSVEFLESPDGK
+307 KAVEVLESPDGK
-320 VRSTALSKADAK
+320 VQSTALSKTDAK
-332 KMQENAQKLNAVEND
+332 KLQENAQKLDAVKND
-347 LSIEKNVA
+347 LTFEKDVA
-355 TKDLVSGIGK
+355 VRDLAPVLGK

-430 IPKGTSMET
+430 IPKGTSVET

-466 GAGQAVETTAST
+466 GAGQVVETTAST

-487 GVVIGGKIGT
+487 GAVIGGKIGT

>member
-1 MFHGNKPGGMLEKAT
+1 MFHGNKPGGMLEKAAA
-16 VTPERQNLLQK
+16 TPERQNLLQQ

-37 DYKPEGRPAKMEGL
+37 DYKPEGRPAKLEGL
-51 AQFTAEKLEKNRS
+51 ALFTAEKLEKNRS
-64 LLVDYKTPEVS
+64 LLLDYKTPEVS
-75 AAKASGVFFGKRLK
+75 AAKASGVFFGKQLK

-107 YSDFVKAFRENM
+107 YHDFVKAFRENM
-119 DKPDSGWM
+119 DKPDSGWV
-127 EKLLEKYLPDIP
+127 EKLLEKYLPGTP
-139 KADIRRMAQETTET
+139 KEDIRRMTKEITET
-153 IRKNDAARKGGDKL
+153 IHKNDVARKGSDKL
-167 GQMGSATN
+167 EKMGSAVN
-175 TIQKNGYMKE
+175 AIQKSGYLKE
-185 IGHALED
+185 IDRTLEKA
-192 SNDKILE
+192 NDKLLD
-199 TVMCKDLKV
+199 TVMRKNLDV
-208 NMNPNLDGFIAERY
+208 NRNPNLDGFLAERY
-222 HVETFNVNAVAKKSP
+222 HVETFNVNAAVKKSP
-237 WRARVEVPAGA
+237 WRARVVEPTGA

-253 VDVVIYHKDNP
+253 VDVVIFNSDTK
-264 NKIIRR
+264 KIARR
-270 YQFKYGAN
+270 YQFKYGAD
-278 AKATERMLNNGSY
+278 AKATEQMWNNGNY
-291 DFQRILVPKG
+291 KFQRFLAPKG
-301 QSQDIG
+301 QSQEISS
-307 HKSVEFLESPDGK
+307 KAVEVLESPDGK
-320 VRSTALSKADAK
+320 VQSTALSKTDAK
-332 KMQENAQKLNAVEND
+332 KLQENAQKLDAVKND
-347 LSIEKNVA
+347 LTFEKDVA
-355 TKDLVSGIGK
+355 VKDLAPVLGK

-487 GVVIGGKIGT
+487 GAVIGGKIGT

-553 MTEST
+553 LTEST

>member
-1 MFHGNKPGGMLEKAT
+1 MFHGNKPGGMLEKAAA
-16 VTPERQNLLQK
+16 TPERQNLLQQ

-64 LLVDYKTPEVS
+64 LLLDYKTPEVS
-75 AAKASGVFFGKRLK
+75 AAKASGVFFGKQLK

-119 DKPDSGWM
+119 DKPDSGWV

-153 IRKNDAARKGGDKL
+153 IHKNDVVRKGSDKL
-167 GQMGSATN
+167 EKMGSAVN
-175 TIQKNGYMKE
+175 AIQKSGYLKE
-185 IGHALED
+185 IDRTLEKA
-192 SNDKILE
+192 NDKLLD
-199 TVMCKDLKV
+199 TVMRKNLDV
-208 NMNPNLDGFIAERY
+208 NRNPNLDGFLAERY
-222 HVETFNVNAVAKKSP
+222 HVETFNVNAAVKKSL
-237 WRARVEVPAGA
+237 WRARVVEPTGA

-253 VDVVIYHKDNP
+253 VDVVIFNSDTK
-264 NKIIRR
+264 KIARR
-270 YQFKYGAN
+270 YQFKYGAD
-278 AKATERMLNNGSY
+278 AKATEQMWNNGNY
-291 DFQRILVPKG
+291 KFQRFLAPKG
-301 QSQDIG
+301 QSQEISS
-307 HKSVEFLESPDGK
+307 KAVEVLESPDGK
-320 VRSTALSKADAK
+320 VQSTALSKTDAK
-332 KMQENAQKLNAVEND
+332 KLQENAQKLDAVKND
-347 LSIEKNVA
+347 LTFEKDVA
-355 TKDLVSGIGK
+355 VKDLAPVLGK

-487 GVVIGGKIGT
+487 GAVIGGKIGT
-497 AGGAVI
+497 AGGAII

-553 MTEST
+553 LTEST

>member
-1 MFHGNKPGGMLEKAT
+1 MFHGNKSGGMLEKAT
-16 VTPERQNLLQK
+16 VTPERQNLLQQ

-37 DYKPEGRPAKMEGL
+37 DYKPEGRPAKLEGL

-64 LLVDYKTPEVS
+64 LLVDYKTPEAS

-107 YSDFVKAFRENM
+107 YRDFVKAFRENM
-119 DKPDSGWM
+119 DKPDSGWV

-199 TVMCKDLKV
+199 TVMRKDLKV
-208 NMNPNLDGFIAERY
+208 NMNPNLDGFLAERY
-222 HVETFNVNAVAKKSP
+222 HVETFNVNAAVKKSP
-237 WRARVEVPAGA
+237 WRARVVEPTGA

-253 VDVVIYHKDNP
+253 VDVVIFNSDTK
-264 NKIIRR
+264 KIARR
-270 YQFKYGAN
+270 YQFKYGAD
-278 AKATERMLNNGSY
+278 AKATEQMWNNGNY
-291 DFQRILVPKG
+291 KFQRFLAPKG
-301 QSQDIG
+301 QSQEISS
-307 HKSVEFLESPDGK
+307 KAVEVLESPDGK
-320 VRSTALSKADAK
+320 VRSTALSKTDAK
-332 KMQENAQKLNAVEND
+332 KLQENAQKLDAVKND
-347 LSIEKNVA
+347 LTFEKDVA
-355 TKDLVSGIGK
+355 VKDLAPVLGK

-487 GVVIGGKIGT
+487 GAVIGGKIGT

>member
-1 MFHGNKPGGMLEKAT
+1 MFHGNKPGGMLEKAAA
-16 VTPERQNLLQK
+16 TPERQNLLQQ

-37 DYKPEGRPAKMEGL
+37 DYKPEGRPAKLEGL
-51 AQFTAEKLEKNRS
+51 AQFTAEKLEKNKS
-64 LLVDYKTPEVS
+64 LLVDYKTPEAS

-107 YSDFVKAFRENM
+107 YRDFVKAFRENM
-119 DKPDSGWM
+119 DKPDSGWV
-127 EKLLEKYLPDIP
+127 EKLLEKYLPGTP
-139 KADIRRMAQETTET
+139 KEDIRRMTKEITET
-153 IRKNDAARKGGDKL
+153 IHKNDVARKGSDKL
-167 GQMGSATN
+167 EKMGSAVN
-175 TIQKNGYMKE
+175 AIQKSGYLKE
-185 IGHALED
+185 IDRTLEKA
-192 SNDKILE
+192 NDKLLD
-199 TVMCKDLKV
+199 TVMRKNLDV
-208 NMNPNLDGFIAERY
+208 NRNPNLDGFLAERY
-222 HVETFNVNAVAKKSP
+222 HVETFNVNAAVKKSP
-237 WRARVEVPAGA
+237 WRARVVEPTGA

-253 VDVVIYHKDNP
+253 VDVVIFNSDTK
-264 NKIIRR
+264 KIARR
-270 YQFKYGAN
+270 YQFKYGAD
-278 AKATERMLNNGSY
+278 AKATEQMWNNGNY
-291 DFQRILVPKG
+291 KFQRFLAPKG
-301 QSQDIG
+301 QSQEISS
-307 HKSVEFLESPDGK
+307 KAVEVLESPDGK
-320 VRSTALSKADAK
+320 VQSTALSKTDAK
-332 KMQENAQKLNAVEND
+332 KLQENAQKLDAVKND
-347 LSIEKNVA
+347 LTFEKDVA
-355 TKDLVSGIGK
+355 VKDLAPVLGK

-466 GAGQAVETTAST
+466 GAGQAVETTVST
-478 GVGVLAAGK
+478 GAGVLAAGK
-487 GVVIGGKIGT
+487 GAVIGGKIGT

-523 GEVVGSSIGY
+523 GEVVGGSIGY

-545 GAKEILNN
+545 GAKEMLNN
-553 MTEST
+553 LTEST

>member
-1 MFHGNKPGGMLEKAT
+1 MFHGNKSGGMLEKAT

-107 YSDFVKAFRENM
+107 YRDFVKAFRENM
-119 DKPDSGWM
+119 DKPDSGWV
-127 EKLLEKYLPDIP
+127 EKLLEKYLPGTP
-139 KADIRRMAQETTET
+139 KEDIRRMTKEITET
-153 IRKNDAARKGGDKL
+153 IHKNDVARKGSDKL

-199 TVMCKDLKV
+199 TVMRKDLKV

-222 HVETFNVNAVAKKSP
+222 HVETFNVNAAVKKSP
-237 WRARVEVPAGA
+237 WRARVVEPIGA

-253 VDVVIYHKDNP
+253 VDVVIFNSDTK
-264 NKIIRR
+264 KIARR
-270 YQFKYGAN
+270 YQFKYGAD
-278 AKATERMLNNGSY
+278 AKATEQMWNNGNY
-291 DFQRILVPKG
+291 KFQRFLAPKG
-301 QSQDIG
+301 QSQEISS
-307 HKSVEFLESPDGK
+307 KAVEVLESPDGK
-320 VRSTALSKADAK
+320 VQSTALSKTDAK
-332 KMQENAQKLNAVEND
+332 KLQENAQKLDAVKND
-347 LSIEKNVA
+347 LTFEKDVA
-355 TKDLVSGIGK
+355 VKDLAPVLGK

-487 GVVIGGKIGT
+487 GAVIGGKIGT

-512 SVVGAKVGAVV
+512 SVVGAKVGAAV
-523 GEVVGSSIGY
+523 GEVVGSGIGY

>member
-1 MFHGNKPGGMLEKAT
+1 MFHGNKPGGMLEKAAA
-16 VTPERQNLLQK
+16 TPERQNLLQQ

-37 DYKPEGRPAKMEGL
+37 DYKPEGRPAKLEGL
-51 AQFTAEKLEKNRS
+51 AQFTAEKLEKNKS
-64 LLVDYKTPEVS
+64 LLVDYKTPEAS

-107 YSDFVKAFRENM
+107 YRDFVKAFRENM
-119 DKPDSGWM
+119 DKPDSGWV
-127 EKLLEKYLPDIP
+127 EKLLEKYLPGTP
-139 KADIRRMAQETTET
+139 KEDIRRMTKEITET
-153 IRKNDAARKGGDKL
+153 IHKNDVARKGSDKL
-167 GQMGSATN
+167 EKMGSAVN
-175 TIQKNGYMKE
+175 AIQKSGYLKE
-185 IGHALED
+185 IDRTLEKA
-192 SNDKILE
+192 NDKLLD
-199 TVMCKDLKV
+199 TVMRKNLDV
-208 NMNPNLDGFIAERY
+208 NRNPNLDGFLAERY
-222 HVETFNVNAVAKKSP
+222 HVETFNVNAAVKKSP
-237 WRARVEVPAGA
+237 WRARVVEPTGA

-253 VDVVIYHKDNP
+253 VDVVIFNSDTK
-264 NKIIRR
+264 KIARR
-270 YQFKYGAN
+270 YQFKYGAD
-278 AKATERMLNNGSY
+278 AKATEQMWNNGNY
-291 DFQRILVPKG
+291 KFQRFLAPKG
-301 QSQDIG
+301 QSQEISS
-307 HKSVEFLESPDGK
+307 KAVEVLESPDGK
-320 VRSTALSKADAK
+320 VRSTALSKTDAK
-332 KMQENAQKLNAVEND
+332 KLQENAQKLDAVKND
-347 LSIEKNVA
+347 LTFEKDVA
-355 TKDLVSGIGK
+355 VKDLAPELGK

-466 GAGQAVETTAST
+466 GAGQAVETTVST
-478 GVGVLAAGK
+478 GAGVLAAGK
-487 GVVIGGKIGT
+487 GAVIGGKIGT

-523 GEVVGSSIGY
+523 GEVVGGSIGY

-545 GAKEILNN
+545 GAKEMLNN
-553 MTEST
+553 LTEST

>member
-37 DYKPEGRPAKMEGL
+37 DYKPEGRPAKLEGL

-64 LLVDYKTPEVS
+64 LLLDYKTPEVS
-75 AAKASGVFFGKRLK
+75 AAKASGVFFGKQLK

-107 YSDFVKAFRENM
+107 YHDFVKAFRENM
-119 DKPDSGWM
+119 DKPDSGWV
-127 EKLLEKYLPDIP
+127 EKLLEKYLPSTP
-139 KADIRRMAQETTET
+139 KEDIRRMTKEITET
-153 IRKNDAARKGGDKL
+153 IHKNDVARKGSDKL
-167 GQMGSATN
+167 EKMGSAVN
-175 TIQKNGYMKE
+175 AIQKSGYLKE
-185 IGHALED
+185 IDRTLEKA
-192 SNDKILE
+192 NDKLLD
-199 TVMCKDLKV
+199 TVMRKNLDV
-208 NMNPNLDGFIAERY
+208 NRNPNLDGFLAERY
-222 HVETFNVNAVAKKSP
+222 HVETFNVNAAVKKSP
-237 WRARVEVPAGA
+237 WRARVVEPIGA

-253 VDVVIYHKDNP
+253 VDVVIFNSDTK
-264 NKIIRR
+264 KIARR
-270 YQFKYGAN
+270 YQFKYGAD
-278 AKATERMLNNGSY
+278 AKATEQMWNNGNY
-291 DFQRILVPKG
+291 KFQRFLAPKG
-301 QSQDIG
+301 QSQEISS
-307 HKSVEFLESPDGK
+307 KAVEVLESPDGK
-320 VRSTALSKADAK
+320 VQSTALSKTDAK
-332 KMQENAQKLNAVEND
+332 KLQENAQKLDAVKND
-347 LSIEKNVA
+347 LTFEKDVA
-355 TKDLVSGIGK
+355 VKDLAPVLGK

-487 GVVIGGKIGT
+487 GAVIGGKIGT

>member
-107 YSDFVKAFRENM
+107 YRDFVKAFRENM
-119 DKPDSGWM
+119 DKPDSGWV
-127 EKLLEKYLPDIP
+127 EKLLEKYLPGTP
-139 KADIRRMAQETTET
+139 KEDIRRMTKEITET
-153 IRKNDAARKGGDKL
+153 IHKNDVARKGSDKL
-167 GQMGSATN
+167 EKMGSAVN
-175 TIQKNGYMKE
+175 AIQKSGYLKE
-185 IGHALED
+185 IDRTLEKA
-192 SNDKILE
+192 NDKLLD
-199 TVMCKDLKV
+199 TVMRKNLDV
-208 NMNPNLDGFIAERY
+208 NRNPNLDGFLAERY
-222 HVETFNVNAVAKKSP
+222 HVETFNVNAAVKKSP
-237 WRARVEVPAGA
+237 WRARVVEPIGA

-253 VDVVIYHKDNP
+253 VDVVIFNSDTK
-264 NKIIRR
+264 KIARR
-270 YQFKYGAN
+270 YQFKYGAD
-278 AKATERMLNNGSY
+278 AKATEQMWNNGNY
-291 DFQRILVPKG
+291 KFQRFLAPKG
-301 QSQDIG
+301 QSQEISS
-307 HKSVEFLESPDGK
+307 KAVEVLESPDGK
-320 VRSTALSKADAK
+320 VQSTALSKTDAK
-332 KMQENAQKLNAVEND
+332 KLQENAQKLDAVKND
-347 LSIEKNVA
+347 LTFEKDVA
-355 TKDLVSGIGK
+355 VKDLAPVLGK

-430 IPKGTSMET
+430 IPRGTSMET

-487 GVVIGGKIGT
+487 GAVIGGKIGT

>member
-1 MFHGNKPGGMLEKAT
+1 MFHGNKPGGMLEKAAA
-16 VTPERQNLLQK
+16 TPERQNLLQQ

-37 DYKPEGRPAKMEGL
+37 DYKPEGRPAKLEGL

-75 AAKASGVFFGKRLK
+75 AAKASGVFFGKQLK

-107 YSDFVKAFRENM
+107 YHDFVKAFRENM
-119 DKPDSGWM
+119 DKPDSGWV
-127 EKLLEKYLPDIP
+127 EKLLEKYLPSTP
-139 KADIRRMAQETTET
+139 KEDIRRMTKEITET
-153 IRKNDAARKGGDKL
+153 IHKNDVARKGSDKL
-167 GQMGSATN
+167 EKMDSAVN
-175 TIQKNGYMKE
+175 AIQKSGYLKE
-185 IGHALED
+185 IDRTLEKA
-192 SNDKILE
+192 NDKLLD
-199 TVMCKDLKV
+199 TVMRKNLDV
-208 NMNPNLDGFIAERY
+208 NRNPNLDGFLAERY
-222 HVETFNVNAVAKKSP
+222 HVETFNVNAAVKKSP
-237 WRARVEVPAGA
+237 WRARVVEPIGA

-253 VDVVIYHKDNP
+253 VDVVIFNSDTK
-264 NKIIRR
+264 KIARR
-270 YQFKYGAN
+270 YQFKYGAD
-278 AKATERMLNNGSY
+278 AKATEQMWNNGNY
-291 DFQRILVPKG
+291 KFQRFLAPKG
-301 QSQDIG
+301 QSQEISS
-307 HKSVEFLESPDGK
+307 KAVEVLESPDGK
-320 VRSTALSKADAK
+320 VQSTALSKTDAK
-332 KMQENAQKLNAVEND
+332 KLQENAQKLDAVKND
-347 LSIEKNVA
+347 LTFEKDVA
-355 TKDLVSGIGK
+355 VKDLAPVLGK

-466 GAGQAVETTAST
+466 GAGQAVETAAST

-487 GVVIGGKIGT
+487 GAVIGGKIGT